1 MAPKRQSHLDDPPAA
16 SSSEEEVAS
25 SEEEEE
31 EHEDEEEGS
40 ASTEEEEAEPT
51 KTSSLPSTPVS
62 DKKAPSKKPDPPLT
76 KPQSSSSGSG
86 SESESESDSGGT
98 PNPTVKPI
106 ASKPMEDAAPK
117 ATTKPRSKPS
127 STTPA
132 RSVATKRPNNETDIK
147 DSSKRA
153 KKKAPEPNTDGVV
166 SPGDSKKSAG
176 EEKKLFQRLWSED
189 DEIAVLKG
197 VLDYT
202 EKRGADPSTD
212 AAAFHEFVKKS
223 LHVDVSKNQL
233 MDKIRRLRKKYKNN
247 AGRGK
252 KGKEPTF
259 SKPHEQKAYELS
271 KKIWGPAEGT
281 AGGGLIGDAKSN
293 GKAASRKNNQKVNT
307 GRSLKD
313 ELLAVSPIANKE
325 VEKMDIDGNPGL
337 GLDSLRSLDE
347 VFRFDKNMSVAGLEE
362 GVIKRGLE
370 LIGKDKRAELEERW
384 KEVQMAEL
392 EVFVKRTE
400 LIRDQARL
408 ILEAYKAAAANDH

>member
-31 EHEDEEEGS
+31 EEHEDEEEGS
-40 ASTEEEEAEPT
+40 ASSEEEAEPT
-51 KTSSLPSTPVS
+51 KISSLPSTPLP

-86 SESESESDSGGT
+86 SESESESDSGAT

-153 KKKAPEPNTDGVV
+153 KKKAPEPNTDGAV

-189 DEIAVLKG
+189 DEIAILKG

-202 EKRGADPSTD
+202 EKRGADPLTD

-281 AGGGLIGDAKSN
+281 GGGGVEDAKSN

-325 VEKMDIDGNPGL
+325 VEKMDNDGNPGL
-337 GLDSLRSLDE
+337 GSDSLRSLDE
-347 VFRFDKNMSVAGLEE
+347 VVRFDKNMSVAGLEE

-408 ILEAYKAAAANDH
+408 ILEAYKAAANDH